1 MIALI
6 SSVKNK
12 LVKQLKKL
20 HKRKYREEAK
30 RFLVEGYHLI
40 EEAFKSGWEVEMV
53 IVKEDVQPPDWI
65 KNDDVTVVS
74 EKVFKEISQTETP
87 QGIAAVIVMK
97 QLPVALKQHLLLV
110 DAVQDPGNLGTMIR
124 TADAAGFSAVCLGE
138 GTVDPFNEK
147 VIRASQGSIF
157 HIPIYHNDL
166 FDEIENLKA
175 EQFTIIAAHLKR
187 AKHYLDVDYKEKTA
201 LIVGN
206 EGAGIKEGLLE
217 KADEIVK
224 IPIYGK
230 AESLNVSVAAGI
242 LMYQMRNY
250 LHKN

>member
-1 MIALI
+1 MIT
-6 SSVKNK
+6 SVKNK

-110 DAVQDPGNLGTMIR
+110 DAVQDPGNLGR
-124 TADAAGFSAVCLGE
+124 
-138 GTVDPFNEK
+138 
-147 VIRASQGSIF
+147 
-157 HIPIYHNDL
+157 
-166 FDEIENLKA
+166 
-175 EQFTIIAAHLKR
+175 
-187 AKHYLDVDYKEKTA
+187 
-201 LIVGN
+201 
-206 EGAGIKEGLLE
+206 
-217 KADEIVK
+217 
-224 IPIYGK
+224 
-230 AESLNVSVAAGI
+230 
-242 LMYQMRNY
+242 
-250 LHKN
+250 